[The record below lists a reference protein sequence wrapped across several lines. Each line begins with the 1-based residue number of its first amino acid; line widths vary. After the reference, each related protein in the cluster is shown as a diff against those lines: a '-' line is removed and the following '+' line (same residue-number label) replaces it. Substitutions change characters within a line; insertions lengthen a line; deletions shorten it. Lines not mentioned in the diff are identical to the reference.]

1 MSIQTHQRKP
11 QRDYADSANNV
22 TTKMLNVVY
31 MQVAGVRR
39 NNVSGNTNGRYA
51 NRATHTSTS
60 VTATSKT
67 QTTQT
72 TQNNQVYMLGCSLSR
87 DNNDP
92 TDDNYTATLQ
102 YMIDYYITNIA
113 QALPTC

>member
-11 QRDYADSANNV
+11 QRDYDDSANNV

-51 NRATHTSTS
+51 NRATHANTS
-60 VTATSKT
+60 VTAKSKT

-72 TQNNQVYMLGCSLSR
+72 TQNNHVYMLGC
-87 DNNDP
+87 
-92 TDDNYTATLQ
+92 
-102 YMIDYYITNIA
+102 
-113 QALPTC
+113 